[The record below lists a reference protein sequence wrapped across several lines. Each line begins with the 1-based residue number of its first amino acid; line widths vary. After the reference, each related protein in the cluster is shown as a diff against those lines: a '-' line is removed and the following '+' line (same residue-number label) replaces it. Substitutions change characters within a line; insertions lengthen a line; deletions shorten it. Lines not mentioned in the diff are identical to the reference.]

1 LVSRLLSPFRNVRE
15 FFRYRP
21 SIHPSELTAADR
33 QDSLR
38 KLVIAWCLGTVFF
51 EGISG
56 APLVGM
62 FRRLGATPFW
72 IGLLV
77 AIPSL
82 STIMQPAGAYVVA
95 RTGSRKRML
104 IHTAIP
110 GRLTWLVIPTLG
122 FFFPHNYLVLGLM
135 FSLVLF
141 SRLTISFSS
150 PAWFSW
156 VSDLVPEDERGSFW
170 GSRQMWARIF
180 GISAAIML
188 GWFLGTE
195 PPYYKFIVF
204 FCLMGFIG
212 WLEIFIHRG
221 VMGIRIPVPTDPPTM
236 AALVL
241 RPLRDKRFLPII
253 IFTFSINFATQIGGG
268 MFSLMMLEEI
278 KFSYFEISVFQ
289 VGILGLVTVLSSR
302 YVGRVMDNLREG
314 ARLVFYFG
322 AIVTSLQA
330 LPWAAIPARAFLPVA
345 GTVIL
350 GGIGWAAYHIALT
363 GLLMGYSPR
372 DARATY
378 SAMYAVISGIGSAL
392 GAIAGGSIAE
402 ALQGISYEWGPF
414 ILTPLRTL
422 YLISFGG
429 RILALFLLP
438 MIREPGSIP
447 MGVYVRQLLSLNPF
461 DRDTYIY
468 IKRKLSPPTSNGRND
483 SSQH

>member
-1 LVSRLLSPFRNVRE
+1 MPFPPLLRDLKE

-21 SIHPSELTAADR
+21 SVLPGELTPADR

-38 KLVIAWCLGTVFF
+38 KLIMAWCLGTVFF

-62 FRRLGATPFW
+62 FRSLGATPFW

-82 STIMQPAGAYVVA
+82 ATLAQPIGSYFVA

-104 IHTAIP
+104 IRTAIP
-110 GRLTWLVIPTLG
+110 GRLIWLVIPTLG
-122 FFFPHNYLVLGLM
+122 FFFPHNYFVIGVM
-135 FSLVLF
+135 FTLVLF
-141 SRLTISFSS
+141 SRLTIAFAS

-156 VSDLVPEDERGSFW
+156 VSDLVPEDERGTFW

-180 GISAAIML
+180 GIAAAITL
-188 GWFLGTE
+188 GWFLGKE
-195 PPYYKFIVF
+195 PPYCKFIVY

-221 VMGIRIPVPTDPPTM
+221 VMGIRIPVPEQPPTL

-241 RPLRDKRFLPII
+241 RPLRDRRFLPII
-253 IFTFSINFATQIGGG
+253 VFTFSINFATQIGGG

-278 KFSYFEISVFQ
+278 KLSYLEISVFQ

-302 YVGRVMDNLREG
+302 YVGRVIDNLREG

-322 AIVTSLQA
+322 ALVTSLQA
-330 LPWAAIPARAFLPVA
+330 LPWAAIPERAILPVA

-350 GGIGWAAYHIALT
+350 GGVGWAAYHIALT

-378 SAMYAVISGIGSAL
+378 SAMYAVISGFGSAFGSVL
-392 GAIAGGSIAE
+392 GGTIAE
-402 ALQGISYEWGPF
+402 ALQGMSYTWGPF

-422 YLISFGG
+422 YLISFSG
-429 RILALFLLP
+429 RILALLLLP
-438 MIREPGSIP
+438 LIREPASVP
-447 MGVYVRQLLSLNPF
+447 LGVYVRQLLSMNPF
-461 DRDTYIY
+461 DRDTYVY
-468 IKRKLSPPTSNGRND
+468 IKRKFSPPVRNNG
-483 SSQH
+483 SEQE